1 MPVLKFCISVKAL
14 PFSDCD
20 SCNVL
25 TEKLKELG
33 FTAET
38 KAVRFFTKTEILGI
52 STGQKIDIRDAALQ
66 IVFSIVGGGDNTVTV
81 DDKGASIL
89 SYGQSR
95 RVSMG
100 DLSRLIVEPLVR
112 CGLVIN
118 Q

>member
-1 MPVLKFCISVKAL
+1 MPVLKFCVNIKAL
-14 PFSDCD
+14 PLGDCD
-20 SCNVL
+20 SCNIL

-33 FTAET
+33 LSAET
-38 KAVRFFTKTEILGI
+38 RVVRFFTKTDILGI
-52 STGQKIDIRDAALQ
+52 STGQKIDIRDAAMNV
-66 IVFSIVGGGDNTVTV
+66 VFSIVGGGDDTVTV

-100 DLSRLIVEPLVR
+100 DLSKTIVEPLVR